1 MIRRE
6 RRDGGE
12 GEERGLRKGAERGY
26 RDREKRD
33 KRELSNLKRRIRNID
48 TYLRLFP
55 QGTAFLRSSRLDSAV
70 KCCSSEVLKFSFQR
84 SIGKRSGPKKLAK
97 Y

>member
-1 MIRRE
+1 MQKYVPLVYIEVFILEELIRRE

-12 GEERGLRKGAERGY
+12 GEERGLRKGERED

-48 TYLRLFP
+48 TCLCLFP
-55 QGTAFLRSSRLDSAV
+55 QGTAFLLSS
-70 KCCSSEVLKFSFQR
+70 
-84 SIGKRSGPKKLAK
+84 
-97 Y
+97 

>member
-1 MIRRE
+1 MKQNAKICAIGEQDVIIEVFMLGDKELIRRE

-33 KRELSNLKRRIRNID
+33 KRELS
-48 TYLRLFP
+48 
-55 QGTAFLRSSRLDSAV
+55 
-70 KCCSSEVLKFSFQR
+70 
-84 SIGKRSGPKKLAK
+84 
-97 Y
+97 